1 MGASFSSLTLSLLYS
16 FPTIVVWRIQI
27 TTSRDIRPRKKRRKG
42 KICTRKRE
50 SPDGAAGAAAAAAI
64 ILRSLQRGTD
74 FNHADRP
81 TANEP
86 TLSEIYVSSK
96 CETNSALPSFL
107 RFLLNN
113 CPSPSS
119 VFGVLMLIRRCGARR
134 GLIRER
140 REREGVSGRG
150 REEQIF
156 PFLPSLLPSFLL
168 SFVVR
173 PFVSRFGTVP
183 IYLSIFCAMHFS
195 AKLTPSSLGPRARTR
210 VDFSFF
216 SLLSM
221 FLCTFPLHLS
231 RLLLLILLPFL

>member
-50 SPDGAAGAAAAAAI
+50 SPDGAAPAAAAAI

-195 AKLTPSSLGPRARTR
+195 AKLTPSSLGPRARAR
-210 VDFSFF
+210 RLVFF
-216 SLLSM
+216 LPPFDVFMHVSPPFIS
-221 FLCTFPLHLS
+221 
-231 RLLLLILLPFL
+231 LLLLILVPFL

>member
-1 MGASFSSLTLSLLYS
+1 MRNQL
-16 FPTIVVWRIQI
+16 
-27 TTSRDIRPRKKRRKG
+27 
-42 KICTRKRE
+42 C
-50 SPDGAAGAAAAAAI
+50 
-64 ILRSLQRGTD
+64 
-74 FNHADRP
+74 
-81 TANEP
+81 
-86 TLSEIYVSSK
+86 
-96 CETNSALPSFL
+96 SAFLPS
-107 RFLLNN
+107 FLLNN

-156 PFLPSLLPSFLL
+156 PFPPSFLL

-195 AKLTPSSLGPRARTR
+195 AKLTPSSLGPRARAR
-210 VDFSFF
+210 RLVFF
-216 SLLSM
+216 LPPFDVFMHVSPPFIS
-221 FLCTFPLHLS
+221 
-231 RLLLLILLPFL
+231 LLLLILVPFL